1 MVDKELKDWC
11 ETCNI
16 EPPAMKFNCPEC
28 EHNPDKE
35 QIIIDGIECKN
46 YNNGTCQEGYRSC
59 SVANIIS
66 CDPQNIR
73 CDFYIDRIEE
83 QLARKTQIVKQQQ
96 KTLDEIIGC
105 VSIWEGFTEEE
116 SKLAKDSSIADLIV
130 LLRKKT
136 QECGQIQEEC
146 KELKLENQEL
156 YTILSDLKEARKLKD
171 EYVQKCEKLK
181 SQVDEDYNYYTTEL
195 KTLRDIISN
204 KEKRNA
210 ALFLT
215 CGHYRTAMEEIEKVI
230 NNIFSS
236 CLGHKTKGC
245 TPVHNVCEELTKMLN
260 IIRKAKEYKS
270 D

>member
-1 MVDKELKDWC
+1 M
-11 ETCNI
+11 TN
-16 EPPAMKFNCPEC
+16 
-28 EHNPDKE
+28 KE
-35 QIIIDGIECKN
+35 QIMIDDVDVSKCSRFVPRYMEDYDIDTLN
-46 YNNGTCQEGYRSC
+46 YCGYHYKPC
-59 SVANIIS
+59 EKVDIKH
-66 CDPQNIR
+66 CY
-73 CDFYIDRIEE
+73 FK
-83 QLARKTQIVKQQQ
+83 QLARKTQIVEQQQ
-96 KTLDEIIGC
+96 KTIDELIGC

-116 SKLAKDSSIADLIV
+116 SKLAKDSSIADLIM

-136 QECGQIQEEC
+136 QECEQIKEEC
-146 KELKLENQEL
+146 KELKLENKEL
-156 YTILSDLKEARKLKD
+156 YTILSDLKEVRKLKD
-171 EYVQKCEKLK
+171 EYAHKCEKLK

-210 ALFLT
+210 TLFLT
-215 CGHYRTAMEEIEKVI
+215 CGYYRKAMEEIEKVI

-260 IIRKAKEYKS
+260 IISEAKEYKS